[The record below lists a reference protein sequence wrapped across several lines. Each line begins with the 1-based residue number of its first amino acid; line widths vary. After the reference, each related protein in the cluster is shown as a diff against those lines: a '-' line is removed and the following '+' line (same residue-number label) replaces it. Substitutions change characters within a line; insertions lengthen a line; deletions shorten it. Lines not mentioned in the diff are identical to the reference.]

1 MKNKIFAVLAIIIL
15 IGIILVAT
23 LGFNVNIAYKGYNLV
38 DINIGKDFNISDIK
52 SITDEVFNKGY
63 VEIQKTGAYSDGVA
77 IKVYEIND
85 DQVNL
90 LNTKI
95 NEKFGIENTIDDIEV
110 NYIPRNRLRD
120 IIKPYAIPLATA
132 TILILIYMCIRFR
145 KLGVSKIIYQLVSLV
160 IMAELLYGSVIA
172 ITRYPINRLVM
183 PVAVIIYISVIT
195 VLTRNFEKQIS
206 EEKE

>member
-77 IKVYEIND
+77 IKAYEIND
-85 DQVNL
+85 EQVNL

-160 IMAELLYGSVIA
+160 IMAELLYGSIIA

-183 PVAVIIYISVIT
+183 PAAVIIYISVIT

>member
-52 SITDEVFNKGY
+52 SITDEVFNKEY

-77 IKVYEIND
+77 IKAYEIND
-85 DQVNL
+85 EQVNL

-160 IMAELLYGSVIA
+160 IMAELLYGSIIA

-183 PVAVIIYISVIT
+183 PAAVIIYISVIT